1 MIAVAWLAIS
11 LVVGQTTTAPAQ
23 NSRARAKAIY
33 ERAIELEAQNNSPAA
48 LSLLWEAAGLAPRD
62 PDIQNRLGEALE
74 RIGALD
80 AAVAAYRIALQER
93 PDFRKASNNLIL
105 ALVKVGRSDEAV
117 QRARALAAADPK
129 DPDRWFTLGLAQSEQ
144 NISDAIDSFRRTLE
158 LAPQHTLARYNLA
171 LVLNRSDRTSQAI
184 DALKQALALDP
195 QPQIHYMLGV
205 IYWRQGEFDPA
216 VTELKAAIAQQP
228 NYADAQYALGS
239 VLKTRK
245 DWKDAASALR
255 RAIALRSDS
264 PTHYTLAQVLQLSGD
279 EAGAKAE
286 FAESERL
293 RQRTEADQQASV
305 MTAVGIEKLNAG
317 DVQPALD
324 LFRRATAANE
334 QYAPAY
340 YQLGRALERL
350 GRTQE
355 AREAFSRAAKLNP
368 GLVAPPIHR

>member
-1 MIAVAWLAIS
+1 MIVPVYLAIS
-11 LVVGQTTTAPAQ
+11 LVLGSPTLAPAQ
-23 NSRARAKAIY
+23 DRAKDLYDRAAQL
-33 ERAIELEAQNNSPAA
+33 ERDGNYPAS

-62 PDIQNRLGEALE
+62 AEIQNRLGEALE

-80 AAVAAYRIALQER
+80 AAVVAYRTALQQKPE
-93 PDFRKASNNLIL
+93 FRKASNNLIL
-105 ALVKVGRSDEAV
+105 ALVKVGRGDEAV
-117 QRARALAAADPK
+117 QRARALVSEDPK
-129 DPDRWFTLGLAQSEQ
+129 DPDRSFTLGLAQSEQ
-144 NISDAIDSFRRTLE
+144 NITDAIASFRRTLE

-171 LVLNRSDRTSQAI
+171 LVLNRADQASQAI
-184 DALKQALALDP
+184 DELKRALAKDP
-195 QPQIHYMLGV
+195 QPQIHYLLGV

-216 VTELKAAIAQQP
+216 IIELKAAIAQQS

-239 VLKTRK
+239 VLKARK
-245 DWKDAASALR
+245 DWAGAASALR

-279 EAGAKAE
+279 EAGARAE

-317 DVQPALD
+317 DVQAAVD

-350 GRTQE
+350 GRAQE
-355 AREAFSRAAKLNP
+355 AREAFLRAAKLNP
-368 GLVAPPIHR
+368 GLVAPPIHK